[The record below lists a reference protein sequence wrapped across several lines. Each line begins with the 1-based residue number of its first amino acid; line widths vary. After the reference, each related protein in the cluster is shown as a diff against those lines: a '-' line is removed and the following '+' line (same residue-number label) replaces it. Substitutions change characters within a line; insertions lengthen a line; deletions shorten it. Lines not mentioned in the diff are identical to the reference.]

1 MNFKTAAKIGA
12 YISKDYAEEFFE
24 LLVKYQDISASE
36 AASRL
41 GLHIRTAQDF
51 LEGLASL
58 DILHKEEAQEKKRP
72 YFRYSLK
79 TYQISIEVNLNNI
92 VKEQKPGTMAR
103 QLREKA
109 NAGANFSLARGGE
122 YISNV
127 SLWTGEGRDR
137 KEHKISLTKPQGLFL
152 YHMPFPNTEFISM
165 ADIMRKAGIDDVFSP
180 EIMDIVEVLEKN
192 DVIEARIS
200 PV

>member
-1 MNFKTAAKIGA
+1 MDFKTAATIGA
-12 YISKDYAEEFFE
+12 YISKDYAEDFLE

-51 LEGLASL
+51 LEGLANL

-92 VKEQKPGTMAR
+92 VKEQKPGTMTR

-137 KEHKISLTKPQGLFL
+137 KERKISLTRSQGLFL
-152 YHMPFPNTEFISM
+152 YHMPFPNAEFLSM
-165 ADIMRKAGIDDVFSP
+165 ADIMGKAGIDDVFSP

-200 PV
+200 P